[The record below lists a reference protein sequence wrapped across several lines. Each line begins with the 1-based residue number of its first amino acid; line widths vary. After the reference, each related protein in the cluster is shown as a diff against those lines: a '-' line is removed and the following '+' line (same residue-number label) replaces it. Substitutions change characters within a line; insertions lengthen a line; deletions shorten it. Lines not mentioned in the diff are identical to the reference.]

1 MIRFGLVGTLLG
13 LGFLILAGD
22 VKAQKPDNG
31 PQVVTVRMVD
41 KSATQ
46 YVFEP
51 ADITVAPGTVVRF
64 ELTGSIPHNVEFKK
78 GPSGTDLGAA
88 RMGPFLLAKGQTYEV
103 MIDARF
109 TLGTHDYV
117 CTPHEMMGMKGTIT
131 VQNSDPDGRLEGNR

>member
-13 LGFLILAGD
+13 LGLLILAGD

-64 ELTGSIPHNVEFKK
+64 ELTGFIPHNVEFKEV
-78 GPSGTDLGAA
+78 PAGTDLGDA
-88 RMGPFLLAKGQTYEV
+88 RLGPFLLTKGATYEIT
-103 MIDARF
+103 IDERF
-109 TLGTHDYV
+109 VAGTHEYV

-131 VQNSDPDGRLEGNR
+131 VLDGDPDKRRNRR

>member
-22 VKAQKPDNG
+22 VKAQTSADG
-31 PQVVTVRMVD
+31 AQVVTVRMVD

-64 ELTGSIPHNVEFKK
+64 ELTGSIPHNVEFKDV
-78 GPSGTDLGAA
+78 PADTDLRDA
-88 RMGPFLLAKGQTYEV
+88 RLGPFLLTKGATYEIT
-103 MIDARF
+103 IDDRF
-109 TLGTHDYV
+109 VAGTHEYV

-131 VQNSDPDGRLEGNR
+131 VLNGDADSRRDRR

>member
-1 MIRFGLVGTLLG
+1 MIRFGVVGTLLG

-46 YVFEP
+46 YIFEP

-64 ELTGSIPHNVEFKK
+64 ELTGFIPHNVEFKDV
-78 GPSGTDLGAA
+78 PAGTDLGDT
-88 RMGPFLLAKGQTYEV
+88 RLGPFLLRKGETYEIT
-103 MIDARF
+103 IDERF
-109 TLGTHDYV
+109 VAGTHQYV

-131 VQNSDPDGRLEGNR
+131 VRSGDPDSRRDRR